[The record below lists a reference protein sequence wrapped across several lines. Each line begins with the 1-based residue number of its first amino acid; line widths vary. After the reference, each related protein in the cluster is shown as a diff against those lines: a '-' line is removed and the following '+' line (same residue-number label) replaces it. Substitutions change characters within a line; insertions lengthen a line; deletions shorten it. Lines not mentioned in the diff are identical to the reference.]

1 MRSVY
6 EILRA
11 KRDGGELS
19 REELAYL
26 VAGVV
31 SGEVPDYQAAAF
43 LMAAV
48 IRGLSTAE
56 MAALTEAM
64 RDSGDSWDLSDL
76 APVVDKHSTGGVGD
90 KTTLVLAPLVA
101 AAGGRVGMMSGR
113 GLGHTGGTLDK
124 LAAIPGFRTDLDL
137 PRVRKALKE
146 VGAALFAQTDTVA
159 PADRK
164 LYALRDVTGTVESL
178 GLIVASIL
186 SKKLA
191 SGTTGIVFDVK
202 TGNGAF
208 LKTVAESRALGRAL
222 VDTSRAAGRQASG
235 WITDMSRPL
244 GRAVG
249 NSLEA
254 EESILVLRNEG
265 PAPVRELCLVLGAD
279 MLRFA
284 EPGISEGEA
293 RRRLESAF
301 DSGRAAERFARLIEF
316 QGGDPK
322 VVEDLSRLPQPKSRT
337 PAKAPRSGF
346 VRAIQTERMGFLSI
360 DIGCG
365 RRRREDEIDFAS
377 GFLVEKSV
385 GDRVEK
391 GETLA
396 VLCLGERP
404 APRPGIEK
412 ELAALFEIGNEAA
425 VPPDLAIERL

>member
-19 REELAYL
+19 REELAYF

-137 PRVRKALKE
+137 PRVRKALTE

-265 PAPVRELCLVLGAD
+265 PAAVRELCLVLGAE

-301 DSGRAAERFARLIEF
+301 DSGRAAETFARLIEF

-322 VVEDLSRLPQPKSRT
+322 VMDDLSRLPQPKSRT

-346 VRAIQTERMGFLSI
+346 VRSIQTERMGFLSI

-365 RRRREDEIDFAS
+365 RRTREDEIDFAS

-412 ELAALFEIGNEAA
+412 ELAALFEIGDEAA
-425 VPPDLAIERL
+425 APPDLAIERL

>member
-322 VVEDLSRLPQPKSRT
+322 VLEDLSRLPQPKSRT
-337 PAKAPRSGF
+337 PAKATRSGF

-365 RRRREDEIDFAS
+365 RRTREDEIDFAS

-412 ELAALFEIGNEAA
+412 ELAALFEIGDEAA
-425 VPPDLAIERL
+425 APPDLAIERL

>member
-1 MRSVY
+1 
-6 EILRA
+6 
-11 KRDGGELS
+11 
-19 REELAYL
+19 
-26 VAGVV
+26 
-31 SGEVPDYQAAAF
+31 
-43 LMAAV
+43 MAAV

-64 RDSGDSWDLSDL
+64 RDSGDAWDLSDL

-90 KTTLVLAPLVA
+90 KATLVLAPLVA
-101 AAGGRVGMMSGR
+101 AAGARVGMMSGR

-137 PRVRKALKE
+137 PRVREALRT
-146 VGAALFAQTDTVA
+146 VGAALFAQTDSIA
-159 PADRK
+159 PADRT

-208 LKTVAESRALGRAL
+208 LKTVDESRALGRAL

-249 NSLEA
+249 NALEA
-254 EESILVLRNEG
+254 EESIRVLRNEG
-265 PAPVRELCLVLGAD
+265 PAEVRDLCLVLGVD

-284 EPGISEGEA
+284 EPSLSEEEA
-293 RRRLESAF
+293 RRRLLKALES
-301 DSGRAAERFARLIEF
+301 GQAAEKFGQLVEF
-316 QGGDPK
+316 QGGNRKAVDD
-322 VVEDLSRLPQPKSRT
+322 VSLLPQPKRRV
-337 PAKAPRSGF
+337 PAVAPRSGIIQS
-346 VRAIQTERMGFLSI
+346 IQTERMGFLSI

-365 RRRREDEIDFAS
+365 RRKREDTIDFAA
-377 GFLVEKSV
+377 GFLVEKTV

-391 GETLA
+391 GEPL
-396 VLCLGERP
+396 VLVCYGDRP
-404 APRPGIEK
+404 APRPDFER
-412 ELAALFEIGNEAA
+412 EVANLFSIGDEP
-425 VPPDLAIERL
+425 VTPPVLAIEKL

>member
-56 MAALTEAM
+56 MAALTGAM

-265 PAPVRELCLVLGAD
+265 PALVRELCLVLGAD

-365 RRRREDEIDFAS
+365 RRTREDEIDFAS

-412 ELAALFEIGNEAA
+412 ELAALFEIGDEAVA
-425 VPPDLAIERL
+425 PPDLAIERL

>member
-1 MRSVY
+1 MKSIY
-6 EILRA
+6 ESLRA
-11 KRDGGELS
+11 KRDG
-19 REELAYL
+19 RELAKEEIAFL
-26 VAGVV
+26 IHGVV
-31 SGEVPDYQAAAF
+31 SGEVPDYQTAAF

-64 RDSGDSWDLSDL
+64 RDSGDAWDLSDL

-101 AAGGRVGMMSGR
+101 AAGARVGMMSGR

-137 PRVRKALKE
+137 PRVREALRT
-146 VGAALFAQTDTVA
+146 VGAALFAQTDSIA
-159 PADRK
+159 PADRT

-208 LKTVAESRALGRAL
+208 LKTVDEARALGRAL
-222 VDTSRAAGRQASG
+222 VDTSRAAGRGASG

-249 NSLEA
+249 NALEA
-254 EESILVLRNEG
+254 EESIRVLRNEG
-265 PAPVRELCLVLGAD
+265 PAAVRDLCLVLGVD

-284 EPGISEGEA
+284 EPSLSEEEA
-293 RRRLESAF
+293 RRRLGKAF
-301 DSGRAAERFARLIEF
+301 DSGQAAEKLGQLVEF
-316 QGGDPK
+316 QGGNRKAVDD
-322 VVEDLSRLPQPKSRT
+322 VSLLPQPRRKV
-337 PAKAPRSGF
+337 PAVAPRSGF
-346 VRAIQTERMGFLSI
+346 IQSIQTERMGFLSI

-365 RRRREDEIDFAS
+365 RRKREDTIDFAA
-377 GFLVEKSV
+377 GFLVEKTV

-391 GETLA
+391 GEPLA
-396 VLCLGERP
+396 IVCYGDRP
-404 APRPGIEK
+404 APRPDFEREVA
-412 ELAALFEIGNEAA
+412 ELFSIGDQL
-425 VPPDLAIERL
+425 VTPPALAIEKL

>member
-1 MRSVY
+1 MKSIY

-11 KRDGGELS
+11 KRDG
-19 REELAYL
+19 RELAKDEIAFL
-26 VAGVV
+26 IQGVV

-64 RDSGDSWDLSDL
+64 RDSGDAWDLSDL

-90 KTTLVLAPLVA
+90 KATLVLAPLVA
-101 AAGGRVGMMSGR
+101 AAGARVGMMSGR

-137 PRVRKALKE
+137 GRVREALRT
-146 VGAALFAQTDTVA
+146 VGAALFAQTDSIA
-159 PADRK
+159 PADRT

-191 SGTTGIVFDVK
+191 SGTTDIVFDVK

-208 LKTVAESRALGRAL
+208 LKTVDESRALGRAL

-249 NSLEA
+249 NALEA
-254 EESILVLRNEG
+254 EESIRVLRNEG
-265 PAPVRELCLVLGAD
+265 PAAVRDLCLVLGVD

-284 EPGISEGEA
+284 QPSLSEEEA
-293 RRRLESAF
+293 RLRLVKAFES
-301 DSGRAAERFARLIEF
+301 GQAAEKFGQLVEF
-316 QGGDPK
+316 QGGNRKAVDD
-322 VVEDLSRLPQPKSRT
+322 VSLLPQPRRRV
-337 PAKAPRSGF
+337 PAVAPRSG
-346 VRAIQTERMGFLSI
+346 VVQSIQTERMGFLSI

-365 RRRREDEIDFAS
+365 RRKREDTIDFAA
-377 GFLVEKSV
+377 GFLVEKTI

-391 GETLA
+391 GEPL
-396 VLCLGERP
+396 VLVCYGDRP
-404 APRPGIEK
+404 APRPDFEK
-412 ELAALFEIGNEAA
+412 EVADLFSIGDQPAS
-425 VPPDLAIERL
+425 PPALAIEKL

>member
-146 VGAALFAQTDTVA
+146 GGAALFAQTDTVA

>member
-1 MRSVY
+1 MRTVY

-11 KRDGGELS
+11 KRDGKELP
-19 REELAYL
+19 REEIAFL

-64 RDSGDSWDLSDL
+64 RDSGDAWDLSDL

-90 KTTLVLAPLVA
+90 KATLVLAPLVA

-124 LAAIPGFRTDLDL
+124 LASIPGFRTDLDL
-137 PRVRKALKE
+137 PRVRRALTE
-146 VGAALFAQTDTVA
+146 VGAALFAQTDTIA

-208 LKTVAESRALGRAL
+208 LKTVEESRALGRAL

-249 NSLEA
+249 NALEA
-254 EESILVLRNEG
+254 EESIHVLRNEG
-265 PAPVRELCLVLGAD
+265 PAAVRELCLVLGAD

-284 EPGISEGEA
+284 EPSLSEADA
-293 RRRLESAF
+293 RRRLEDALS
-301 DSGRAAERFARLIEF
+301 SGRALEKFRQLVQF

-322 VVEDLSRLPQPKSRT
+322 AIDDLGRLPQPRQRI
-337 PAKAPRSGF
+337 PAAAPRAGY
-346 VRAIQTERMGFLSI
+346 VRSIQTERMGFLSI

-365 RRRREDEIDFAS
+365 RRKREDEIDFAA
-377 GFLVEKSV
+377 GFLLEKTV

-391 GETLA
+391 GEPLA
-396 VLCLGERP
+396 ILCLGDRP
-404 APRPGIEK
+404 APRPGIEG
-412 ELAALFEIGNEAA
+412 ELAALFEIGDEPSP
-425 VPPDLAIERL
+425 VPTLAIERL

>member
-1 MRSVY
+1 MKSIY

-11 KRDGGELS
+11 KRDG
-19 REELAYL
+19 RELAKDEIAFL
-26 VAGVV
+26 IQGVV

-64 RDSGDSWDLSDL
+64 RDSGDAWDLSDL

-90 KTTLVLAPLVA
+90 KATLVLAPLVA
-101 AAGGRVGMMSGR
+101 AAGARVGMMSGR

-137 PRVRKALKE
+137 GRVREALRT
-146 VGAALFAQTDTVA
+146 VGAALFAQTDSIA
-159 PADRK
+159 PADRT

-208 LKTVAESRALGRAL
+208 LKTVDESRALGRAL

-249 NSLEA
+249 NALEA
-254 EESILVLRNEG
+254 EESIRVLRNEG
-265 PAPVRELCLVLGAD
+265 PAAVRDLCLVLGVD

-284 EPGISEGEA
+284 QPSLSEEEA
-293 RRRLESAF
+293 RRRLVKALES
-301 DSGRAAERFARLIEF
+301 GQAAEKFGQLVEF
-316 QGGDPK
+316 QGGNRKAVDD
-322 VVEDLSRLPQPKSRT
+322 VSLLPQPRRKV
-337 PAKAPRSGF
+337 PAVAPRSG
-346 VRAIQTERMGFLSI
+346 VVQSIQTERMGFLSI

-365 RRRREDEIDFAS
+365 RRKREDTIDFAA
-377 GFLVEKSV
+377 GFLVEKTI

-391 GETLA
+391 GEPL
-396 VLCLGERP
+396 VLVCYGDRP
-404 APRPGIEK
+404 APRPDFEK
-412 ELAALFEIGNEAA
+412 EVADLFSIGDEPA
-425 VPPDLAIERL
+425 VPPALAIEKL

>member
-1 MRSVY
+1 MKSVY

-11 KRDGGELS
+11 KRDGQELS
-19 REELAYL
+19 REEIAFLIQ
-26 VAGVV
+26 GIV
-31 SGEVPDYQAAAF
+31 SGDVPDYQAAAF

-48 IRGLSTAE
+48 IRGLSTPE

-90 KTTLVLAPLVA
+90 KATLVLAPLVA

-137 PRVRKALKE
+137 PRVRRALTE

-222 VDTSRAAGRQASG
+222 VDTSRAAGREATG

-249 NSLEA
+249 NALEA

-265 PAPVRELCLVLGAD
+265 PPAVKELCLVLGTD

-284 EPGISEGEA
+284 EPALSEPEA
-293 RRRLESAF
+293 RKRLEDALS
-301 DSGRAAERFARLIEF
+301 SGKAAERFGRLIEF
-316 QGGDPK
+316 QGGDPR
-322 VVEDLSRLPQPKSRT
+322 VMDDPSILPQPKSRT
-337 PAKAPRSGF
+337 PAVAARSGF
-346 VRAIQTERMGFLSI
+346 VQAIQTEKMGFLSI

-365 RRRREDEIDFAS
+365 RRKREDEIDFAA
-377 GFLVEKSV
+377 GFLVEKTV

-391 GETLA
+391 GEPLA
-396 VLCLGERP
+396 ILCLGNRA
-404 APRPGIEK
+404 APRPAFER
-412 ELAALFEIGNEAA
+412 ELADLFEIGDAPA
-425 VPPDLAIERL
+425 SPPPLAIEKL

>member
-1 MRSVY
+1 MRSIY

-11 KRDGGELS
+11 KRDG
-19 REELAYL
+19 RELANAEIAFL
-26 VAGVV
+26 IQGVV

-64 RDSGDSWDLSDL
+64 RDSGDAWDLSDL

-90 KTTLVLAPLVA
+90 KATLVLAPLVA
-101 AAGGRVGMMSGR
+101 AAGARVGMMSGR

-137 PRVRKALKE
+137 PRVREALRT
-146 VGAALFAQTDTVA
+146 VGAALFAQTDSIA
-159 PADRK
+159 PADRT

-208 LKTVAESRALGRAL
+208 LKTVDESRALGRAL

-244 GRAVG
+244 GRGVG
-249 NSLEA
+249 NALEA
-254 EESILVLRNEG
+254 EESIRVLRNEG
-265 PAPVRELCLVLGAD
+265 PAAVRDLCLVLGVD

-284 EPGISEGEA
+284 EPSLSEQEA
-293 RRRLESAF
+293 RGRLVKAF
-301 DSGRAAERFARLIEF
+301 DSGQAAEKFGQLVEF
-316 QGGDPK
+316 QGGNRKAVDD
-322 VVEDLSRLPQPKSRT
+322 VSLLPQPKRKV
-337 PAKAPRSGF
+337 PAVAPRSGI
-346 VRAIQTERMGFLSI
+346 VQSIQTERMGILSI

-365 RRRREDEIDFAS
+365 RRTREDTIDFAA
-377 GFLVEKSV
+377 GFLVEKTV
-385 GDRVEK
+385 G
-391 GETLA
+391 
-396 VLCLGERP
+396 
-404 APRPGIEK
+404 
-412 ELAALFEIGNEAA
+412 
-425 VPPDLAIERL
+425 

>member
-1 MRSVY
+1 MKSVY

-11 KRDGGELS
+11 KRDGQELS
-19 REELAYL
+19 RDEIAFL

-48 IRGLSTAE
+48 IRGLSTPE

-90 KTTLVLAPLVA
+90 KATLVLAPLVA

-137 PRVRKALKE
+137 PRVRRALTE

-208 LKTVAESRALGRAL
+208 LKTVPESRALGRAL
-222 VDTSRAAGRQASG
+222 VDTSRAAGREASG

-249 NSLEA
+249 NALEA

-265 PAPVRELCLVLGAD
+265 PAPVRELCLVLGTD

-284 EPGISEGEA
+284 EPALSEIDA
-293 RRRLESAF
+293 RRRLEQAF
-301 DSGRAAERFARLIEF
+301 TSGKAAERFARLIEF
-316 QGGDPK
+316 QGGDPR
-322 VVEDLSRLPQPKSRT
+322 VVDDPSILPQPKSRT
-337 PAKAPRSGF
+337 PAVAPRAGF
-346 VRAIQTERMGFLSI
+346 VRSIQTERMGFLSI

-365 RRRREDEIDFAS
+365 RRKREDEIDFAA
-377 GFLVEKSV
+377 GFLVEKTI

-391 GETLA
+391 GEPLA
-396 VLCLGERP
+396 ILCLGDRP
-404 APRPGIEK
+404 APRPSFER
-412 ELAALFEIGNEAA
+412 ELADLFEIADEPAA
-425 VPPDLAIERL
+425 PPPLAIEKL

>member
-1 MRSVY
+1 
-6 EILRA
+6 
-11 KRDGGELS
+11 
-19 REELAYL
+19 
-26 VAGVV
+26 
-31 SGEVPDYQAAAF
+31 
-43 LMAAV
+43 
-48 IRGLSTAE
+48 

-90 KTTLVLAPLVA
+90 KATLVLAPLVA

-137 PRVRKALKE
+137 PRVREALTT
-146 VGAALFAQTDTVA
+146 VGAALFAQTDTIA

-202 TGNGAF
+202 TGEGAF
-208 LKTVAESRALGRAL
+208 LKTVEDSRALGRAL

-249 NSLEA
+249 NALEA
-254 EESILVLRNEG
+254 EESILVLRGERSG
-265 PAPVRELCLVLGAD
+265 GAAPVRELCLVLGTD

-284 EPGISEGEA
+284 DPSLSEGDA
-293 RRRLESAF
+293 RRLLEEAL

-316 QGGDPK
+316 QGGDPR
-322 VVEDLSRLPQPKSRT
+322 VVDDPKRLPQPKSRT
-337 PAKAPRSGF
+337 AAVAPRAGF
-346 VRAIQTERMGFLSI
+346 VRSIRTERMGFLSI

-365 RRRREDEIDFAS
+365 RRKREDTIDFAS
-377 GFLVEKSV
+377 GFLVEKTV
-385 GDRVEK
+385 ADRVEK
-391 GETLA
+391 GEPLA
-396 VLCLGERP
+396 MLCLGERP
-404 APRPGIEK
+404 APRAGIEN
-412 ELAALFEIGNEAA
+412 ELASLFEIGDAPA
-425 VPPDLAIERL
+425 TPPPLTVEKL